1 MTPSTTFRFLSDL
14 KKHNDRSWMEQH
26 KKEYLQSRDT
36 MLAFVKDLIRET
48 GRFDPEI
55 LLLEPAKCMFRI
67 NRDTRFSA
75 NKDPYK
81 TNMGAFMNKGGKK
94 IQAAG
99 YYVHIEPG
107 ASFIAGGL
115 YMPMPEQLSAIRQE
129 IDYNL
134 DQWIAILK
142 QKSFRNYFPDGLDKE
157 HTLSRPP
164 KGYDAENPAIEFL
177 KLKSFTVSHPVSDS
191 FFQKS
196 GAVSDT
202 VAIFKSMQ
210 PMIRFL
216 NQALDN

>member
-1 MTPSTTFRFLSDL
+1 MVQSSTFRFLSEL

-26 KKEYLQSRDT
+26 KQEYLQARDS
-36 MLAFVKDLIRET
+36 MLAFVGNLIRET
-48 GRFDPEI
+48 GRLEPDI
-55 LLLEPAKCMFRI
+55 LLLEPAKCIFRI

-94 IQAAG
+94 IQTAG

-107 ASFIAGGL
+107 ESFIAGGL
-115 YMPMPEQLSAIRQE
+115 YMPMPEQLAAIRQE
-129 IDYNL
+129 IDYNYE
-134 DQWIAILK
+134 QWNTILK
-142 QKSFRNYFPDGLDKE
+142 QKSFRQYFPDGIDKE

-164 KGYDAENPAIEFL
+164 KGYDAENPALEFL
-177 KLKSFTVSHPVSDS
+177 KLKSYTVSHPVKDS
-191 FFQKS
+191 FFQKP
-196 GAVSDT
+196 GAVAET
-202 VAIFKSMQ
+202 VSIFKAMQ